1 MKPLEL
7 DNPLRNNPVLWLIWV
22 LLGSAVIGGF
32 ATLAIAL
39 HSADRQLPANYHW
52 EGQNLDR
59 DFARARQAAQL
70 GVEVTLV
77 ADTVI
82 GTCLASVR
90 SAPGD
95 PATLT
100 LMLTNGSDPGLDRVV
115 LLRRTSKGEYGAP
128 CPEIPEGRWRLSLED
143 PEGKWIIRTQL
154 AGTPGHLEL
163 RARNPEGPGSGA
175 S

>member
-7 DNPLRNNPVLWLIWV
+7 DNPLRNNPVLWLIWG
-22 LLGSAVIGGF
+22 LLGSVVIASF
-32 ATLAIAL
+32 ITLGIAIR
-39 HSADRQLPANYHW
+39 SADRQLPANYHW
-52 EGQNLDR
+52 EGQGLDR
-59 DFARARQAAQL
+59 DFERARQAAQL
-70 GVEVTLV
+70 GVEVTLA
-77 ADTVI
+77 ADAVI
-82 GTCLASVR
+82 GTCLASLR

-128 CPEIPEGRWRLSLED
+128 CPTIPEGRWRVSLED
-143 PEGKWIIRTQL
+143 PDGKWIIRTQL
-154 AGTPGHLEL
+154 AGTLGSLEL
-163 RARNPEGPGSGA
+163 RARNPDGA

>member
-1 MKPLEL
+1 VKPLEL

-39 HSADRQLPANYHW
+39 RGADRPLPANSHW

-59 DFARARQAAQL
+59 DFERARQAAQL
-70 GVEVTLV
+70 GIEVTLV
-77 ADTVI
+77 ADAIVC
-82 GTCLASVR
+82 TCLASLR

-128 CPEIPEGRWRLSLED
+128 CPAIPEGRWRLSLED

-154 AGTPGHLEL
+154 AGTLGHHEL

>member
-1 MKPLEL
+1 MNPVSS
-7 DNPLRNNPVLWLIWV
+7 PLRNNPVLWLIWV

-39 HSADRQLPANYHW
+39 HSADRQLPPNYHW

-59 DFARARQAAQL
+59 DFERARQAAQL
-70 GVEVTLV
+70 GIEVTLV
-77 ADTVI
+77 ADAAI
-82 GTCLASVR
+82 GSCLASLR

-100 LMLTNGSDPGLDRVV
+100 LMLTSGSDPGRDRVV

-128 CPEIPEGRWRLSLED
+128 CPAIPEGRWRLSLED
-143 PEGKWIIRTQL
+143 PEGKWVLRTQL
-154 AGTPGHLEL
+154 AGTLSHLEL
-163 RARNPEGPGSGA
+163 RGRDPEGPVGGA

>member
-22 LLGSAVIGGF
+22 LLGSAVIGGL
-32 ATLAIAL
+32 ATLAIAT
-39 HSADRQLPANYHW
+39 HRADRQLPPDYHW

-59 DFARARQAAQL
+59 DFERARYAARL
-70 GVEVTLV
+70 GIEVTLL
-77 ADTVI
+77 ADAEV
-82 GTCLASVR
+82 GTCLARLR

-115 LLRRTSKGEYGAP
+115 LLRRTSKGEYGAS
-128 CPEIPEGRWRLSLED
+128 CPAIPGGRWRVSLED
-143 PEGKWIIRTQL
+143 AEKTWILRTRL
-154 AGTPGHLEL
+154 AGTLTSLEL
-163 RARNPEGPGSGA
+163 LARDPDGA

>member
-1 MKPLEL
+1 VKPLEL
-7 DNPLRNNPVLWLIWV
+7 DHPLRNNPVLWLIWV
-22 LLGSAVIGGF
+22 LLGSVVIGGF
-32 ATLAIAL
+32 ATLVIAL
-39 HSADRQLPANYHW
+39 RGADRPLPANYHW

-59 DFARARQAAQL
+59 DFARAREAAQL
-70 GVEVTLV
+70 GVEVSLV
-77 ADTVI
+77 ADPVI

-115 LLRRTSKGEYGAP
+115 LLRRTSKGEYGAS
-128 CPEIPEGRWRLSLED
+128 CPAIPEGRWRLSLED

-154 AGTPGHLEL
+154 AGTLGHLEL
-163 RARNPEGPGSGA
+163 RARSPEGPMSET